1 VVVPIGKNPIMTVPE
16 GLDILDIVLST
27 PRGKNVKVTLGTPTL
42 VREIPSETENSIDV
56 VYDVFG
62 RRLDAIPERGIY
74 IINGKKYV
82 R

>member
-1 VVVPIGKNPIMTVPE
+1 MTGPE
-16 GLDILDIVLST
+16 GFDILDSVLST

-42 VREIPSETENSIDV
+42 VKEIPSETENSIDV